1 MQLQRKPPYSSGCEY
16 GRICVGTRVFRV
28 LCARDVSPPVLDPG
42 CARLNLCGENF
53 VVVEATE
60 VGGATEQ
67 VGAMTQ
73 DDAVRR
79 LTRREREIAVLV
91 AQGHP
96 NKVISYRL
104 EISEWTVA
112 AYLRRIYAKLNVESR
127 AAMVYRCASMIENLL
142 Q

>member
-1 MQLQRKPPYSSGCEY
+1 MQLQRKPPSNPACEY

-28 LCARDVSPPVLDPG
+28 LCAGDFAPLVLDPG
-42 CARLNLCGENF
+42 CARLDLCGQTF
-53 VVVEATE
+53 VVVETTE
-60 VGGATEQ
+60 PGVG
-67 VGAMTQ
+67 MTQ
-73 DDAVRR
+73 IDAVRR
-79 LTRREREIAVLV
+79 LTAREREIAVLV

-127 AAMVYRCASMIENLL
+127 AAMVYRCASMIESLL